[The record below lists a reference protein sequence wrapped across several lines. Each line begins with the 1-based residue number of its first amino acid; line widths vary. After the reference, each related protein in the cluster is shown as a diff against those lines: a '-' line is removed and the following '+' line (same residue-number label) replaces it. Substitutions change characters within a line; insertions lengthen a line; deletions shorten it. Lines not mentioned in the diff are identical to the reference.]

1 MNNITINSKPVNVL
15 NEAFNWI
22 ENTFMCFK
30 TSTNAKNLSIW
41 GFNASKEDFKASQG
55 LIRYG
60 KKKAIRKI
68 EIKNGSLCLKEKCH
82 VHKYVDGKSIKIM
95 DSYMNIKPDELY
107 FVHDEGEDGEK
118 TFTKAIEPWIYFG
131 FSPSHF
137 NKAVISFIE
146 NDEDVTIEKVKNLI
160 KIRKIRGGLYIN
172 GKNDVDIVEFSGSKS
187 GNNKIDS
194 INMSMRLG
202 DTKVRRSEKCT
213 KKFDELMDKFVYSEL
228 VDYIKLIKSSI

>member
-1 MNNITINSKPVNVL
+1 MSKITINSTPTNVL

-22 ENTFMCFK
+22 ENIFMCFSTK
-30 TSTNAKNLSIW
+30 TNAEKLPIW
-41 GFNASKEDFKASQG
+41 GFDASKEDFKAGQG

-82 VHKYVDGKSIKIM
+82 VHKYVHGKSVKITDSHM
-95 DSYMNIKPDELY
+95 DILADELY
-107 FVHDEGEDGEK
+107 FVHNEDEGEFEK
-118 TFTKAIEPWIYFG
+118 EIEPWIYFG

-172 GKNDVDIVEFSGSKS
+172 GKNGVGIVEFSGSKS

-213 KKFDELMDKFVYSEL
+213 KKFDELMDKYVYSEL
-228 VDYIKLIKSSI
+228 ANYIKLIKSSI